1 VLDPQRQKQIGVWQI
16 REIGAYDVTAQI
28 SKRLLTGDFFI
39 TRVTLQVKLFY
50 IKNIKKIK
58 I

>member
-28 SKRLLTGDFFI
+28 SKRLLTGDYLHQPRD
-39 TRVTLQVKLFY
+39 TG
-50 IKNIKKIK
+50 
-58 I
+58 

>member
-28 SKRLLTGDFFI
+28 SKRLLTEDYLHHPRDTPG
-39 TRVTLQVKLFY
+39 
-50 IKNIKKIK
+50 
-58 I
+58 